1 VRKKLLFLFS
11 GLYLL
16 LLTGCV
22 SIPQEQLSETIGKE
36 ELSGHTHFLAQR
48 ALKGRK
54 PRSWESATAREYLK
68 SRLEAYG
75 LVPWGQAEG
84 YEQPF
89 GFGTNVIGVL
99 PGADPELA
107 DEIVILSAHY
117 DHVGKTKKGVL
128 LGACDNA
135 SGVAALLEIAER
147 LALNDKRPKRSVC
160 FASFDCEERML
171 LGSFVFTCREDF
183 EKAKV
188 VAVINVD
195 LLGRD
200 FVDVLEDS
208 LFVVGMEAYPELRS
222 QILRSGRETDVKVL
236 PIGTDLVGPR
246 GDHAAFETMDIPVL
260 FFSCGLYKD
269 YHKPTDTADRLNY
282 TRMKSSAQVIFR
294 AVDVFA
300 NAERIEEAVKREY
313 ADREELQSLKYVLEE
328 INSRH
333 EELELDEE
341 QVKKLRELA
350 EETQRLLD
358 EGEHSLRERRGF
370 VRKGIEALLPVVARF
385 DSTSEKG
392 SEGFLWLNEFYAGHS
407 KVLVEG
413 YRRMVRQVLDNRP
426 GLFGKVNFEYE
437 VYDVPDEEISF
448 VKKGDGEY
456 ELDIILTQVRFNY
469 EIKGMVFKSGKF
481 DFRVRWQSEHFLGT
495 KGEMTD
501 FCLLRWREKLKDESY
516 GRAWL
521 YVLRAITEE
530 ELDPTYDD
538 WMRWRL
544 EEQGFGDEE
553 EWLSN
558 LRKSDKPQL
567 VVGTGRGKPL
577 TEEQICKFI
586 KDPNCPVGLRGASIG
601 CLVKGMREGLLALV
615 DALTDETEMVAK
627 QPRYMEES
635 YPFSDHSAF
644 KELIKRKEEYQEKD
658 VSKTIGEAAENRLKQ
673 LSKQDFGKDKRKWRR
688 WIKAN
693 VK

>member
-1 VRKKLLFLFS
+1 MRKELLIV
-11 GLYLL
+11 LL
-16 LLTGCV
+16 GVLVSLTGCV
-22 SIPQEQLSETIGKE
+22 SIPQERLSPAIDSQ
-36 ELSGHTHFLAQR
+36 ELSDHVHFLAHP

-54 PRSWESATAREYLK
+54 PKTWESATARRYIK
-68 SRLEAYG
+68 DRFEAYG

-84 YEQPF
+84 YEQSF

-99 PGADPELA
+99 PGSDPNLT

-147 LALNDKRPKRSVC
+147 LALRERRPKRSVC

-183 EKAKV
+183 EKAKIAAV
-188 VAVINVD
+188 VNVD

-208 LFVVGMEAYPELRS
+208 LFVVGTEAYPELRS

-246 GDHAAFETMDIPVL
+246 SDHAAFETMEIPVL

-282 TRMKSSAQVIFR
+282 DRMKRSAQVIFR

-300 NAERIEEAVKREY
+300 NAERIEEPVKRKY
-313 ADREELQSLKYVLEE
+313 ADREELQSLKYVLEK

-333 EELELDEE
+333 EELKINEE
-341 QVKKLRELA
+341 QGKKLRELA

-358 EGEHSLRERRGF
+358 EGEYSLRERRGF
-370 VRKGIEALLPVVARF
+370 VRKGIEALLPFVARF

-392 SEGFLWLNEFYAGHS
+392 SEGLLWLNEFYAGHS

-413 YRRMVRQVLDNRP
+413 YRGMVRQVLDNRP
-426 GLFGKVNFEYE
+426 GLFGKVGFKYE

-448 VKKGDGEY
+448 VEKEDGEY

-469 EIKGMVFKSGKF
+469 EIKGMVLKSGEF
-481 DFRVRWQSEHFLGT
+481 GFRVTWQSEHFLGS
-495 KGEMTD
+495 KGEVTD
-501 FCLLRWREKLKDESY
+501 FCLLRWRVKLKDESY

-521 YVLRAITEE
+521 YVLRAVTQE
-530 ELDPTYDD
+530 ELGPTYED

-558 LRKSDKPQL
+558 LKKSDKPQL
-567 VVGTGRGKPL
+567 AAG
-577 TEEQICKFI
+577 I
-586 KDPNCPVGLRGASIG
+586 
-601 CLVKGMREGLLALV
+601 REGLLALV
-615 DALTDETEMVAK
+615 DVLTDETEVVAK

-644 KELIKRKEEYQEKD
+644 KELIKRKGEHQEKD
-658 VSKTIGEAAENRLKQ
+658 VSKTIGEAAENRLKR
-673 LSKQDFGKDKRKWRR
+673 LTKQDFGKDKRKWRK